1 MCRLFGLHTGRT
13 PVSATFWLLNAPD
26 SLREQSRRNPDGAG
40 IGVFDG
46 PGSAE
51 PTVFKEPIAA
61 WQDRRFATEAR
72 RLHGTSFVAHVR
84 YASSG
89 AHTQENTHPFVE
101 AGRLFAHNGVVQG
114 LDVLDRRLGEL
125 AVAPSVHGDTDS
137 ERLFALITAHAE
149 LNGGDVTS
157 AITDAV
163 SWVARELPLYAVNI
177 VLATAT
183 EMWAL
188 RYPDTHELY
197 LLERDAGGTDR
208 GRTHEHLDAAS
219 HRIRAHSADLAETP
233 SVLVASERM
242 DDDPGWR
249 LLDPGELV
257 HVGRDLRIDRTTHLP
272 EPAKLLSVD
281 DLSTAEARSQHPATA

>member
-13 PVSATFWLLNAPD
+13 PVDATFWLLNAPD

-46 PGSAE
+46 PGSTE
-51 PTVFKEPIAA
+51 PTVSKAPIAA
-61 WQDRRFATEAR
+61 WQDRAFATEAK

-89 AHTQENTHPFVE
+89 AHTMENTHPFVQ

-114 LDVLDRRLGEL
+114 LDSLDRRLAEL
-125 AVAPSVHGDTDS
+125 AVAPPVHGDTDS

-149 LNGGDVTS
+149 LNGGDVTA
-157 AITDAV
+157 AIADAV

-183 EMWAL
+183 DLWAL

-197 LLERDAGGTDR
+197 VLERDAGGTGNAR
-208 GRTHEHLDAAS
+208 PHRHLDAAS
-219 HRIRAHSADLAETP
+219 HRIRAHSPDLAESP

-249 LLDPGELV
+249 LLDPGELI
-257 HVGRDLRIDRTTHLP
+257 HVGRDLRIDRTRDLP
-272 EPAKLLSVD
+272 APSKLLSVD
-281 DLSTAEARSQHPATA
+281 DLSADEARSQHPAAA